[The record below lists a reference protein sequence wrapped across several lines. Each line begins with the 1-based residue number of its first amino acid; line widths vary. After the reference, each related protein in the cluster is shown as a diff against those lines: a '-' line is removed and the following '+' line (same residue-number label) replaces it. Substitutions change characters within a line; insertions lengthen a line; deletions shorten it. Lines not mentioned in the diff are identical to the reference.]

1 MSYVPALS
9 QRWFPARTWL
19 RECAVVAAGATVVA
33 LLAQVSV
40 PLQPVP
46 LTGQTLGVLLVGSW
60 LGFARGGA
68 ALTLYVGAGAC
79 GLPVFAGG
87 AFGFHVLLGPT
98 GGYLVGFVVSAALVG
113 FMAEAGY
120 LRTFPRAV
128 PAMFLASAPIHAFG
142 LLWLSRFVP
151 DEALLDVG
159 FWPFVAFDPLKLG
172 LAAALVSGTSRVA
185 ARTGR

>member
-1 MSYVPALS
+1 MPYIPALA
-9 QRWFPARTWL
+9 QRWFPARTWP
-19 RECAVVAAGATVVA
+19 RECAVVGAGATLVA

-60 LGFARGGA
+60 LGMSRGAA
-68 ALTLYVGAGAC
+68 ALTLYVFAGTC

-87 AFGFHVLLGPT
+87 AFGPHVAGPT
-98 GGYLVGFVVSAALVG
+98 GGYLIGFVVAAALVG
-113 FMAEAGY
+113 FMAEAGF
-120 LRTFPRAV
+120 LKTFPRAV
-128 PAMFLASAPIHAFG
+128 PAMFLASVPIHALG

-151 DEALLDVG
+151 ESALLDVG

-172 LAAALVSGTSRVA
+172 LAAAIVSGASGLT
-185 ARTGR
+185 ARRGR

>member
-1 MSYVPALS
+1 MSYVPALA
-9 QRWFPARTWL
+9 QRWFPARTWP
-19 RECAVVAAGATVVA
+19 RECAVVVAGAALVA

-60 LGFARGGA
+60 LGMSRGAA
-68 ALTLYVGAGAC
+68 ALTLYVVAGTC

-87 AFGFHVLLGPT
+87 FAGPQALAGPT
-98 GGYLVGFVVSAALVG
+98 GGYLAGFVVAAALVG
-113 FMAEAGY
+113 FMAEAGF
-120 LRTFPRAV
+120 LKTFPRAV
-128 PAMFLASAPIHAFG
+128 PAMFLASVPIHALG

-151 DEALLDVG
+151 ESALLDVG

-172 LAAALVSGTSRVA
+172 LAAAIVSGASGLS
-185 ARTGR
+185 ARRGR

>member
-1 MSYVPALS
+1 MPYAPALA
-9 QRWFPARTWL
+9 QRWFPARTWP
-19 RECAVVAAGATVVA
+19 RECAVVALGAAVVA

-60 LGFARGGA
+60 LGMSRGA
-68 ALTLYVGAGAC
+68 ASLALYVAAGAG

-87 AFGFHVLLGPT
+87 AFGPQVLAGTT

-113 FMAEAGY
+113 FMAEAGF
-120 LRTFPRAV
+120 LKTFPRAV
-128 PAMFLASAPIHAFG
+128 PAMFLASVPIHALG

-151 DEALLDVG
+151 ERALLDIG

-172 LAAALVSGTSRVA
+172 LAAAIVSGTSRITS
-185 ARTGR
+185 RSGR